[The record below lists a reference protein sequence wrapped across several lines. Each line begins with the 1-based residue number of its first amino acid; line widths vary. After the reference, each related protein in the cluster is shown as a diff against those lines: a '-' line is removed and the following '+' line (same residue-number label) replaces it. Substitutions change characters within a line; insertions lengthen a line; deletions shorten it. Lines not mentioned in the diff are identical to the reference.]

1 MGILQQ
7 NDRYSVDGLSKLDIG
22 LCTPKNTMRIPTEYQ
37 IERETLERAIKE
49 GIYALQKKN
58 RQRNQHCAPL
68 SVAVSQRL
76 EEILGEERV
85 SYLCAMIKRP
95 VFKLV
100 PALYAFLFPD
110 RNPYELKFRDLLRQF
125 PEVVKVNESFNG
137 DVVEPVG
144 AAIFDQDQIKRQYV
158 KLLKSTIRALTV
170 KTGESNIPL
179 PTVGIWLK
187 KSLPT
192 FDLTNLD
199 YKKLTD
205 WVASLQEVKVHAN
218 GSISLAETPSA
229 EPHSECETA
238 SVNKRRIAYLLID
251 GESVIS
257 NLFAILGSRPVG
269 GKLPDYVQLLSYLNT
284 HHSEFHWL
292 ARFFVAVQQG
302 EAESSAELLS
312 QLEYAGI
319 QPFSFDVCG
328 VEGRPI
334 EETLEARTTVTRN
347 AMAKVVNYHAV
358 KNADP
363 ILAIC
368 SHDPGLAEPLTVIAQ
383 KASTPVM
390 LCGFKKR
397 MPVELLALES
407 HGVRV
412 VDLEVDL
419 GIFKEPLTRTR
430 TLRRIEDFEAADTL

>member
-1 MGILQQ
+1 MGIPIR
-7 NDRYSVDGLSKLDIG
+7 NNRYLVDGLTGFDIG
-22 LCTPKNTMRIPTEYQ
+22 SCTTKTTMRIPTEFQ
-37 IERETLERAIKE
+37 IERETLEQAIKDA
-49 GIYALQKKN
+49 IYALQKKN
-58 RQRNQHCAPL
+58 RQPTQHCAPL
-68 SVAVSQRL
+68 SVAVSKKL
-76 EEILGEERV
+76 EDILGEKRV
-85 SYLCAMIKRP
+85 SRLCAMIKRP
-95 VFKLV
+95 IFKLV
-100 PALYAFLFPD
+100 PELYAYLYPD
-110 RNPYELKFRDLLRQF
+110 KSPYELRFRDLLRQF
-125 PEVVKVNESFNG
+125 PEIVKVNESFNG

-144 AAIFDQDQIKRQYV
+144 AAIFDQEQIKRQYV
-158 KLLKSTIRALTV
+158 KLLKSTIKALTV
-170 KTGESNIPL
+170 KTGESSIPL

-205 WVASLQEVKVHAN
+205 WVASLQEVKLHSD
-218 GSISLAETPSA
+218 GSISLAETSSA
-229 EPHSECETA
+229 EPHSECETKT
-238 SVNKRRIAYLLID
+238 VGKRRIAYLLID

-257 NLFAILGSRPVG
+257 NLFAILGSKPVG

-284 HHSEFHWL
+284 HHSEFHWQ

-302 EAESSAELLS
+302 DAESSAELLS

-319 QPFSFDVCG
+319 QPFSFEVCG

-347 AMAKVVNYHAV
+347 AMAKVVNYHAE

-368 SHDPGLAEPLTVIAQ
+368 SHDPELAEAIIVIA
-383 KASTPVM
+383 KKSSTPVM

-397 MPVELLALES
+397 MPVQLLALES

-412 VDLEVDL
+412 LDLEVDL
-419 GIFKEPLTRTR
+419 GIFKEPITRTR
-430 TLRRIEDFEAADTL
+430 SLRRIEDFEASDTL